1 MKSPAVFFFLPPSAL
16 SVSATASDALSPPPP
31 PPFDPEEL
39 KQTTATSR
47 VANESHV
54 LPNSNLWFTWR
65 AALKKKT
72 KEFQGQLNDVQGH
85 NNLHAQVESRVL
97 QTQSGEVAP
106 LTSEQKMVGTVNS
119 PYNKDRILEPVSVD
133 GAAKADTTPCG
144 CEKS

>member
-1 MKSPAVFFFLPPSAL
+1 MASKRISGPVYQKWMQFAIGTAAALIFVGVPAFSG
-16 SVSATASDALSPPPP
+16 
-31 PPFDPEEL
+31 
-39 KQTTATSR
+39 
-47 VANESHV
+47 
-54 LPNSNLWFTWR
+54 TW

-119 PYNKDRILEPVSVD
+119 PYNKDRILEPVPVD